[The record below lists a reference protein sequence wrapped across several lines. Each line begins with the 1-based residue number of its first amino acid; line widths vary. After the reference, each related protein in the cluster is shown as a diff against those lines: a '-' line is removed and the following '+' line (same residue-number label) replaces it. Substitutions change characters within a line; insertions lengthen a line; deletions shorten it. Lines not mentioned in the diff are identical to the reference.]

1 MIILKKKDE
10 YFTNL
15 DIYDIIDLSSMN
27 EEESMKK
34 FVGKQK
40 YCFITMFSLI
50 VICEVLLRIDNKF
63 IQIVGISL
71 VPFIILFGF
80 LLIKN
85 DKRNINI
92 K

>member
-50 VICEVLLRIDNKF
+50 VICEVLLRVDNKF

>member
-1 MIILKKKDE
+1 MMILKKNDE
-10 YFTNL
+10 YFTIL
-15 DIYDIIDLSSMN
+15 DIYDIMYLSSMK
-27 EEESMKK
+27 EEESMKN

-40 YCFITMFSLI
+40 HCFITMFSLI
-50 VICEVLLRIDNKF
+50 VICEVLLRVDNKI

-85 DKRNINI
+85 DKRINI